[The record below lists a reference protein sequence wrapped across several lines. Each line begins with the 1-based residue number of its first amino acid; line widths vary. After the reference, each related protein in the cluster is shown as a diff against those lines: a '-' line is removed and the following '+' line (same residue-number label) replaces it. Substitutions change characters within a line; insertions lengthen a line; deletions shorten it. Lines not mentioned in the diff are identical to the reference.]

1 MAGKKLDGAG
11 QAKMTTLED
20 AITQLQRVHA
30 LVERMAI
37 AVRGNQDTGQFRQ
50 QIHRAG
56 HPLVGLLKG
65 QFGMISD
72 QVAAMLLVL
81 TRGGGDQMR
90 LRSLRE
96 FVAQIRTSLEIAVAK
111 VVEHHA
117 ADDHKAA
124 APAPPEGSS

>member
-11 QAKMTTLED
+11 QAKMTTLDD
-20 AITQLQRVHA
+20 ALLQLQRVHS

-56 HPLVGLLKG
+56 QPLVGLLKA
-65 QFGMISD
+65 QFGMTSD
-72 QVAAMLLVL
+72 QVSAMLLVL
-81 TRGGGDQMR
+81 TRGGGDKMR

-96 FVAQIRTSLEIAVAK
+96 FVAQIRTSIEIAIAK
-111 VVEHHA
+111 VQEHHA
-117 ADDHKAA
+117 ADDHKP
-124 APAPPEGSS
+124 PAPPASPA